1 MDKKK
6 KFSFSDLSYIAV
18 FMMIIAY
25 MLMSAHVSAQ
35 PKFEHFIEVE
45 VENGDTLWSIA
56 SKYTDGVTVQSYIT
70 ILKEQ
75 NNLKDHHIYAGQVL
89 LVPQQTYKD
98 AGVAN
103 EGDHLLSS
111 KY

>member
-1 MDKKK
+1 MDKRQ
-6 KFSFSDLSYIAV
+6 KFSFSDISYIAL
-18 FMMIIAY
+18 FITIIAY

-35 PKFEHFIEVE
+35 PKYEHFIEVE
-45 VENGDTLWSIA
+45 VKNGDTLWSIA

-75 NNLKDHHIYAGQVL
+75 NNLRDHHIYAGQVL
-89 LVPQQTYKD
+89 LVPQQTNKD
-98 AGVAN
+98 AGVEN
-103 EGDHLLSS
+103 ESDHLLSS